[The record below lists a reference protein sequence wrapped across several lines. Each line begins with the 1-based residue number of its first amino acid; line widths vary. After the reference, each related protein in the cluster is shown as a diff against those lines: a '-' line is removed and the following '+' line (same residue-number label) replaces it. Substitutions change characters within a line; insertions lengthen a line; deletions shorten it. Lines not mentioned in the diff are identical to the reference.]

1 MDKKKQ
7 KKIIKRAEKIEE
19 TYDDKEKRQLDVAKE
34 LNIPVSVVGKTT
46 RELGYSYGKDVTPE
60 NRTEKQKVQPFSSA
74 ENMEYLL
81 KYDQLDDSDD
91 DEK

>member
-19 TYDDKEKRQLDVAKE
+19 TYEDKENRQVDVAKE
-34 LNIPVSVVGKTT
+34 LNISVSVVGKTT
-46 RELGYSYGKDVTPE
+46 RELGYSYGKKVTPD
-60 NRTEKQKVQPFSSA
+60 NCTEKQKVQPFSSA
-74 ENMEYLL
+74 ENMEYLA
-81 KYDQLDDSDD
+81 KYDQIDD